1 MEKRGKPFFALPED
15 RATASAMAP
24 RVLQTVAALREY
36 VDAKKSAGL
45 KIALVPTMGALH
57 EGHLELARQGRAK
70 ADIVIVTIF
79 VNPTQFGP
87 NEDFSA
93 YPRTWDSDLEKL
105 TGVGAHA
112 VFHPSAPEMYP
123 QGFAT
128 TVSVKGVTETLE
140 GVIRPGHFDGVA
152 TVVSKLLLQAQP
164 HVALFGEKDFQQ
176 LAVIRQL
183 VRDLDIPVEI
193 IGVPIVRDENGLA
206 LSSRNAYLSAPQY
219 KVATTLNKVLFAMD
233 RQISDGKSFVE
244 VQSWGK
250 SQLTAAGFDAID
262 YLEIRDARTLQ
273 PVADKTDAPLR
284 LLAAVRLGKTRLID
298 NIAV

>member
-15 RATASAMAP
+15 GAAAVAMSP

-36 VDAKKSAGL
+36 VQAKKSAGL

-87 NEDFSA
+87 AEDFTA

-112 VFHPSAPEMYP
+112 VFHPSAQEMYP

-128 TVSVKGVTETLE
+128 TVRVRGVTETLE
-140 GVIRPGHFDGVA
+140 GIIRPGHFDGVA

-164 HVALFGEKDFQQ
+164 DVALFGEKDFQQ

-183 VRDLDIPVEI
+183 VADLDIPVEI
-193 IGVPIVRDENGLA
+193 AGVPIVRDENGLA
-206 LSSRNAYLSAPQY
+206 LSSRNAYLSREQY
-219 KVATTLNKVLFAMD
+219 AIAVSLNKTLFVMVKKI
-233 RQISDGKSFVE
+233 RDGASFAE
-244 VQSWGK
+244 AQNWGK
-250 SQLTAAGFDAID
+250 NALAAAGFDAVD
-262 YLEIRDARTLQ
+262 YLEVRDTRTLQ

-298 NIAV
+298 NVAV

>member
-1 MEKRGKPFFALPED
+1 M
-15 RATASAMAP
+15 SP
-24 RVLQTVAALREY
+24 RVLRTVAALREY
-36 VDAKKSAGL
+36 VQAKKSAGL
-45 KIALVPTMGALH
+45 KIALAPTMGALH

-87 NEDFSA
+87 AEDFTA

-105 TGVGAHA
+105 TGIGAHA
-112 VFHPSAPEMYP
+112 VFHPSAEEMYP

-128 TVSVKGVTETLE
+128 TVSVRGVTETLE

-152 TVVSKLLLQAQP
+152 TIVSKLLLQAQP
-164 HVALFGEKDFQQ
+164 DIALFGEKDFQQ

-193 IGVPIVRDENGLA
+193 AGVPIVRDENGLA
-206 LSSRNAYLSAPQY
+206 LSSRNAYLSREQY
-219 KVATTLNKVLFAMD
+219 AVAVTLNKTLFTMV
-233 RQISDGKSFVE
+233 REIHGGKSFAE
-244 VQSWGK
+244 AQTRGK
-250 SQLTAAGFDAID
+250 NALTAAGFDAVD
-262 YLEIRDARTLQ
+262 YLEVRDARTLQ
-273 PVADKTDAPLR
+273 PATKKTGTPLR

-298 NIAV
+298 NVAV